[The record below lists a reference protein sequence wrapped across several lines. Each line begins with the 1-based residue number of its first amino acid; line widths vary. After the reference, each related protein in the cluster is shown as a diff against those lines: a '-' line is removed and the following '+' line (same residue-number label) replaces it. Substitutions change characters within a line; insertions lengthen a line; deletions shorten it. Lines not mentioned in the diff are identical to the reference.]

1 MISVII
7 PSWNGRHLLE
17 TALPSLIKQLPK
29 QVSVIVV
36 DNGSTDG
43 TVEWI
48 NENWKTVITMAL
60 PENLG
65 FSGAVNTGIAAA
77 GEDDIILLNNDT
89 EALPG
94 WLNALLEARDKF
106 PDFHVFTSRV
116 LYAEPPH
123 LIDTVGDGFTI
134 AGFGYKK
141 GWLEQDGTDFDKH
154 KEVFSASGCAMLI
167 RREVIK
173 EIGLFDE
180 DFFAFGE
187 DIDFSFRARLA
198 GFRVLYVP
206 DAKLYHSVRS
216 TAAPKQT
223 LYWYHRNLVWI
234 LVKNL
239 PFYLWLLYWPHILAH
254 MIWIGIRSLAGNWF
268 VIYCRSLASACYGIP
283 KKMKQRSDIQNA
295 RNVKIKDI
303 RELIDSNWVGVH
315 WQLYRKKRAWKSKK
329 GNTNEV
335 YSK

>member
-7 PSWNGRHLLE
+7 PSWNGRHLLH
-17 TALPSLIKQLPK
+17 TSLPALLRQLPK
-29 QVSVIVV
+29 KVSVIVV

-48 NENWKTVITMAL
+48 NENWKTVITIAL

-65 FSGAVNTGIAAA
+65 FSEAVNEGIVAS
-77 GEDDIILLNNDT
+77 GNDDVILLNNDT
-89 EALPG
+89 EVLPG

-106 PDFHVFTSRV
+106 TDFHLFTSKV
-116 LYAEPPH
+116 LHAEPPH
-123 LIDTVGDGFTI
+123 LIDTAGDGFTI

-141 GWLEQDGTDFDKH
+141 GWLEPDRGAYENH
-154 KEVFSASGCAMLI
+154 NEVFSASGCAMLI
-167 RREVIK
+167 RREVFK

-206 DAKLYHSVRS
+206 NAKLYHSVRS
-216 TAAPKQT
+216 TAAPDQT

-239 PFYLWLLYWPHILAH
+239 PSYLCLLYWPHILAH
-254 MIWIGIRSLAGNWF
+254 IIGVGIRSLIGNWF
-268 VIYCRSLASACYGIP
+268 VVYCRSLVSAIQGIP
-283 KKMKQRSDIQNA
+283 KKVKQRQDIQNS
-295 RNVKIKDI
+295 RNVNLKDI
-303 RELIDSNWVGVH
+303 RVLIDSNWIAIH
-315 WQLYRKKRAWKSKK
+315 WRLHQKKKAYESKK
-329 GNTNEV
+329 
-335 YSK
+335 KH